1 MWKGGECFARCV
13 RVLLVACGLGI
24 ATFASIAC
32 ANPWNGKVVLQAFWW
47 DLENQNYPQNW
58 YTYLAKLA
66 PRLREL
72 GFDGIWIPSPAK
84 GASGGFSMGYDP
96 FDQYDLSD
104 KEQRQTLATKFGTK
118 DQLLR
123 LIAVAHANGLEVYPD
138 IVINHMKGG
147 AEDPHA
153 RGNRFKRF
161 QYQGFAGPTAGRWGK
176 SHNDFHPNHGHEC
189 TAGEIC
195 GELFGGPDVC
205 YRVFLRW
212 GVCRG
217 QRRDG
222 AARPMGRCDTEPM
235 RHVPFFIPYG

>member
-1 MWKGGECFARCV
+1 
-13 RVLLVACGLGI
+13 
-24 ATFASIAC
+24 
-32 ANPWNGKVVLQAFWW
+32 
-47 DLENQNYPQNW
+47 
-58 YTYLAKLA
+58 
-66 PRLREL
+66 
-72 GFDGIWIPSPAK
+72 
-84 GASGGFSMGYDP
+84 MGYDP

-189 TAGEIC
+189 TAGELC

-235 RHVPFFIPYG
+235 RHVRFFIPYG